1 MASVLR
7 PIKTPNG
14 SLPSQTQRYLRD
26 LIQNGTY
33 QPGQQL
39 PSEGEIAEQL
49 GISRP
54 TLREALHHLEMD
66 GFILRKQGVGTFVSP
81 TYHKRFE
88 NGLEVLESL
97 EHIATRMGLV
107 TEMGTAEIEERPPKG
122 YELSHLERKPE
133 ELQSILSVT
142 RTILVDSRPV
152 AHLWD
157 IVPTEYLR
165 KEDLGQMFR
174 GSVLDIFLR
183 RGLPLLDYSLT
194 ELTAVSADAALARQ
208 LNVPPKTPLMHL
220 QAKLCTPENQVVD
233 FSISYFVPDYF
244 NFHVIRRIGN

>member
-33 QPGQQL
+33 QPGHQL

-81 TYHKRFE
+81 TYGQRFE
-88 NGLEVLESL
+88 DGLEVLESL
-97 EHIATRMGLV
+97 EHIATRMGLA
-107 TEMGTAEIEERPPKG
+107 TEMGKAEIEERPPKI
-122 YELSHLERKPE
+122 YELSHLGRESGE
-133 ELQSILSVT
+133 IQSVLSVT
-142 RTILVDSRPV
+142 RTILVKTRPV
-152 AHLWD
+152 AYLW
-157 IVPTEYLR
+157 
-165 KEDLGQMFR
+165 
-174 GSVLDIFLR
+174 
-183 RGLPLLDYSLT
+183 
-194 ELTAVSADAALARQ
+194 
-208 LNVPPKTPLMHL
+208 
-220 QAKLCTPENQVVD
+220 
-233 FSISYFVPDYF
+233 
-244 NFHVIRRIGN
+244 